1 MIDCELLGESVK
13 RVLWRVVSG
22 NKESIRKKNNYL
34 LSCCQMLDLS
44 CVCVCVCSSRLHH
57 NHCVMT
63 YTRFTDPLI
72 DVVGHEG
79 LCFVNYIHLTT
90 AAVFLILSR
99 YPII

>member
-1 MIDCELLGESVK
+1 
-13 RVLWRVVSG
+13 
-22 NKESIRKKNNYL
+22 
-34 LSCCQMLDLS
+34 MLDLS
-44 CVCVCVCSSRLHH
+44 CVCVVCVQLTVTSQSL
-57 NHCVMT
+57 VMT